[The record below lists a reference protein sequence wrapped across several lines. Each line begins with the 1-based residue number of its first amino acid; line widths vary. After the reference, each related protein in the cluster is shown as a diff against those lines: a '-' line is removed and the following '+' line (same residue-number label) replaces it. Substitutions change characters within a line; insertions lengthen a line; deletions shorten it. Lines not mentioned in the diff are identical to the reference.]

1 MPLYFIGIGL
11 YDEKDISLRALE
23 IIKKCSIV
31 YLENYTS
38 VLSCSVKKLEKLY
51 EKKIILASRE
61 LVEKKTEETIL
72 KHAFEKDVAFLVVG
86 DPMSATTHIDLRLR
100 AEKAGIE
107 CVIIHNTS
115 VFSAVGVT
123 GLQLYKFGRTTSIP
137 FQEEN
142 WHPETPYDTI
152 KENMKNG
159 LHTLLLLDL
168 RPHEKRFMTINQA
181 IEYLLSI
188 EEKRKEK
195 VFSKGLL
202 CVGCARLGSL
212 KPCIKAGNAEDLLK
226 EDFGKPMHCLIV
238 PGKLHFAEEEAL
250 ELFKVHK

>member
-1 MPLYFIGIGL
+1 MPLHFIGIGL
-11 YDEKDISLRALE
+11 YDEKDVSLRGLE
-23 IIKKCSIV
+23 TIKKCNIV

-38 VLSCSVKKLEKLY
+38 ILSCSVKKLEEFY

-61 LVEKKTEETIL
+61 LVEKKAEKTIL
-72 KHAFEKDVAFLVVG
+72 KHALEKDVAFLVVG

-100 AEKAGIE
+100 AEKAGIK
-107 CVIIHNTS
+107 CFVIHNAS

-142 WHPETPYDTI
+142 WHPETPYDAI

-168 RPHEKRFMTINQA
+168 RPDEEKFMTVNQA

-188 EEKRKEK
+188 EEKRREK
-195 VFSKGLL
+195 VFSKGLF

-212 KPCIKAGNAEDLLK
+212 KPCIKAGNAEELLK

>member
-1 MPLYFIGIGL
+1 MVLYFIGLGL
-11 YDEKDISLRALE
+11 YDEKDISLRGLE
-23 IIKKCSIV
+23 AIKKCDAA

-38 VLSCSVKKLEKLY
+38 MLSCDVKKLEKLY
-51 EKKIILASRE
+51 GKKIILSSRE
-61 LVEKKTEETIL
+61 QVENKAEDTIL
-72 KHAFEKDVAFLVVG
+72 KDALSKDVAFLVIG

-107 CVIIHNTS
+107 CIVIHNAS
-115 VFSAVGVT
+115 VFSAVGIT

-137 FQEEN
+137 FQEDK
-142 WHPETPYDTI
+142 WHPETPYDVI

-159 LHTLLLLDL
+159 LHTLILLDL
-168 RPHEKRFMTINQA
+168 RPDENKFMTVNQA

-188 EEKRKEK
+188 EEKRKEE
-195 VFSKGLL
+195 VFSKELF

-212 KPCIKAGNAEDLLK
+212 KPCIKTGNAEELLK

-238 PGKLHFAEEEAL
+238 PGKLHFAEEESL
-250 ELFKVHK
+250 ELFKIHK

>member
-1 MPLYFIGIGL
+1 MSLYFIGIGL
-11 YDEKDISLRALE
+11 YDEKDVSLRGLE
-23 IIKKCSIV
+23 AIKKCNIV

-38 VLSCSVKKLEKLY
+38 ILSCSVKKLEEFY
-51 EKKIILASRE
+51 GKKIIPASRE
-61 LVEKKTEETIL
+61 LVEKKAEETIL
-72 KHAFEKDVAFLVVG
+72 KHALEKDAAFLVVG

-100 AEKAGIE
+100 AEKAGIK
-107 CVIIHNTS
+107 CFVIHNAS
-115 VFSAVGVT
+115 VFSAVGIT

-137 FQEEN
+137 FPEDK
-142 WHPETPYDTI
+142 WHPETPYNAI
-152 KENMKNG
+152 KENRKSG
-159 LHTLLLLDL
+159 LHTLVLLDL
-168 RPHEKRFMTINQA
+168 RPGEKRFMTINQA

-195 VFSKGLL
+195 VFSKGLF

-212 KPCIKAGNAEDLLK
+212 KPYIKAGNAKKLLK

>member
-1 MPLYFIGIGL
+1 MALYFIGLGL
-11 YDEKDISLRALE
+11 YDEKDISLRGLE
-23 IIKKCSIV
+23 AIKKCNVI

-38 VLSCSVKKLEKLY
+38 MLSCDVKKLEEFY
-51 EKKIILASRE
+51 GKKIILSSRD
-61 LVEKKTEETIL
+61 LVEKKAEETIL
-72 KHAFEKDVAFLVVG
+72 KNALSKDVAFLVIG

-100 AEKAGIE
+100 AEKSGIK
-107 CVIIHNTS
+107 CIIIHNSS

-137 FQEEN
+137 FKEEN
-142 WHPETPYDTI
+142 WHPETPYDAI
-152 KENMKNG
+152 KENKKNG
-159 LHTLLLLDL
+159 LHTLILLDL
-168 RPHEKRFMTINQA
+168 RPDKKKFMTVNQA

-188 EEKRKEK
+188 EDKRKEK
-195 VFSKGLL
+195 VFSKELF
-202 CVGCARLGSL
+202 CVGCARLGSS
-212 KPCIKAGNAEDLLK
+212 KPCIKAGNAEKLLK

>member
-1 MPLYFIGIGL
+1 MVLYFIGLGL
-11 YDEKDISLRALE
+11 YDEKDISLRGLE
-23 IIKKCSIV
+23 AIKKCDAV

-38 VLSCSVKKLEKLY
+38 ILSCDVKKLEKLY
-51 EKKIILASRE
+51 GKKIILSSRE
-61 LVEKKTEETIL
+61 QVENKAEDTIL
-72 KHAFEKDVAFLVVG
+72 KNALSKDVAFLVIG

-107 CVIIHNTS
+107 CIVVHNAS

-137 FQEEN
+137 FSEEK
-142 WHPETPYDTI
+142 WHPETPYGVI
-152 KENMKNG
+152 KENKKNG
-159 LHTLLLLDL
+159 LHTLILLDL
-168 RPHEKRFMTINQA
+168 RPGEKKFMTVNQA

-188 EEKRKEK
+188 EGKRKEK
-195 VFSKGLL
+195 VFFKELF

-212 KPCIKAGNAEDLLK
+212 KPCIKAGNAEELLK
-226 EDFGKPMHCLIV
+226 EDFGKPMHCLII

-250 ELFKVHK
+250 ELFKIHK

>member
-1 MPLYFIGIGL
+1 MLLYFIGIGL
-11 YDEKDISLRALE
+11 YDEKDVSLRALE
-23 IIKKCSIV
+23 TIKKCNII

-38 VLSCSVKKLEKLY
+38 ILSCSVKKLEKLY
-51 EKKIILASRE
+51 GKKIILASRE
-61 LVEKKTEETIL
+61 LVEKKAEETIL
-72 KHAFEKDVAFLVVG
+72 KHALEKDVAFLVVG

>member
-72 KHAFEKDVAFLVVG
+72 KHAFEKDVAFLFVG

>member
-1 MPLYFIGIGL
+1 MALYFIGLGL
-11 YDEKDISLRALE
+11 YDEKDISLRGLE
-23 IIKKCSIV
+23 TIKKCDVV
-31 YLENYTS
+31 YLEDYTGM
-38 VLSCSVKKLEKLY
+38 LSCDMKRLEKLY
-51 EKKIILASRE
+51 GKKIILSSRD
-61 LVEKKTEETIL
+61 LVEKKAEDSIL
-72 KHAFEKDVAFLVVG
+72 KQAIEKNVAFLVTG

-100 AEKAGIE
+100 ANKLGIE
-107 CVIIHNTS
+107 CVVIHNAS
-115 VFSAVGVT
+115 VFSAVGIT

-142 WHPETPYDTI
+142 WKPETPYDVI
-152 KENMKNG
+152 KENKKKG
-159 LHTLLLLDL
+159 LHTLILLDL
-168 RPHEKRFMTINQA
+168 RPDEKKFMSVNDA
-181 IEYLLSI
+181 VEYLLKI

-212 KPCIKAGNAEDLLK
+212 KPCIKAGNAGDLLK

-250 ELFKVHK
+250 ELFKIHK

>member
-1 MPLYFIGIGL
+1 MLLYFIGIGL
-11 YDEKDISLRALE
+11 YDEKDVSLRALE
-23 IIKKCSIV
+23 TIKKCSIV

-61 LVEKKTEETIL
+61 LVEKKAEETIL
-72 KHAFEKDVAFLVVG
+72 KHALEKDVAFLVVG

>member
-1 MPLYFIGIGL
+1 MVLYFIGLGL
-11 YDEKDISLRALE
+11 YDEKDVSLRGLE
-23 IIKKCSIV
+23 TIKKCNIV

-38 VLSCSVKKLEKLY
+38 ILSCSVKKLEEFY
-51 EKKIILASRE
+51 GKKIILASRE
-61 LVEKKTEETIL
+61 LVEKKAEETIL
-72 KHAFEKDVAFLVVG
+72 KHALEKDAAFLVVG

-107 CVIIHNTS
+107 CVVIHNAS

-142 WHPETPYDTI
+142 WKPETPYDAI
-152 KENMKNG
+152 KENRKSG
-159 LHTLLLLDL
+159 LHTLVLLDL
-168 RPHEKRFMTINQA
+168 RPDKKKVMTINQA
-181 IEYLLSI
+181 IEYLKSI
-188 EEKRKEK
+188 EEKRREK
-195 VFSKGLL
+195 VFSKSLF

-212 KPCIKAGNAEDLLK
+212 NPCIKAGTAEELLK

>member
-250 ELFKVHK
+250 EIFKVHK